1 LSTRSATLQNN
12 VLALVPGTKEVT
24 NGLKYLFD
32 GALYTL
38 VLIQNYGHFSPVDR
52 GVRAKDKPPK
62 ILPT

>member
-12 VLALVPGTKEVT
+12 VLASVPGTEEVT

-38 VLIQNYGHFSPVDR
+38 VLIQNYGHFFPVNQ
-52 GVRAKDKPPK
+52 GVHAKDKPTK
-62 ILPT
+62 IFPT